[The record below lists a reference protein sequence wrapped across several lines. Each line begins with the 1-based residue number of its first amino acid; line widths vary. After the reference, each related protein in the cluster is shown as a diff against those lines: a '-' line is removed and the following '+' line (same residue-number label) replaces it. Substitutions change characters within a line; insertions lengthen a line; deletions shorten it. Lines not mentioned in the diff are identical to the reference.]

1 MTRPQLRGL
10 ALACLVGAVGFTGFF
25 FAAKHQPWLARVA
38 PFGDDPYDAMGSFAV
53 QAAVV
58 AAALSVLRAMQRH
71 GGAGIPDARASLV
84 LRGSVIALLAVF
96 VAVISDLVAMLRH
109 PDAWLRIPVGRTL
122 GLGLGIIAL
131 AAGGAAVLL
140 ARRAGGAL
148 RAAAPA
154 RGPSAAAITVAGA
167 ATLWLYPEAWRR
179 GVVGAILTAMFGM
192 ALLFTQTWAL
202 SRALVPGAPGES
214 EDLLD
219 DLHAPKRVARWLRA
233 HPWRFA
239 LWIGVAGGL
248 ALALLEALG
257 EGLPASARRALLVLG
272 VFTGIEAAAI
282 VLGFALF
289 RRQLRLL
296 RED

>member
-1 MTRPQLRGL
+1 
-10 ALACLVGAVGFTGFF
+10 VGFTVFF
-25 FAAKHQPWLARVA
+25 FAAKHQPSLARVA
-38 PFGDDPYDAMGSFAV
+38 PFGDDPFDAVGSFAI

-58 AAALSVLRAMQRH
+58 AAALSALRAMRSY
-71 GGAGIPDARASLV
+71 GGAGIPDAQVSLI
-84 LRGSVIALLAVF
+84 LRGNIIALLAVF
-96 VAVISDLVAMLRH
+96 VAAISDLIAMLRH
-109 PDAWLRIPVGRTL
+109 PDAWLQMPVGRDL
-122 GLGLGIIAL
+122 GLGLSIIAL

-148 RAAAPA
+148 LVAAPA

-167 ATLWLYPEAWRR
+167 AMLWLYPEAWRR
-179 GVVGAILTAMFGM
+179 GGVGAILTAMFGM
-192 ALLFTQTWAL
+192 ALLFAETWAL
-202 SRALVPGAPGES
+202 SRVLVPGAPGES

-219 DLHAPKRVARWLRA
+219 DLHAPDRVVRWLRA

-239 LWIGVAGGL
+239 LWIAVAGGL

-272 VFTGIEAAAI
+272 VFTGIEATAI

-289 RRQLRLL
+289 RRRLALL
-296 RED
+296 RVE